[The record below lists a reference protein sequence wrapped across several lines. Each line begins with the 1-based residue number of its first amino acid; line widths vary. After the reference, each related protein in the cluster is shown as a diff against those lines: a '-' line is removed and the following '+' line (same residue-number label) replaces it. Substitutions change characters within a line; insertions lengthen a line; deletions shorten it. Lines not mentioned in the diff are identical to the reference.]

1 METVKKATKKA
12 TKKVIKK
19 AIKDWLFV
27 LVMDFLWALDI
38 TETEGLETSILRE
51 YALKNRSIY

>member
-1 METVKKATKKA
+1 METVKKA

>member
-1 METVKKATKKA
+1 METVKKVI
-12 TKKVIKK
+12 KKVIKK
-19 AIKDWLFV
+19 AIKKVIKDWFFV
-27 LVMDFLWALDI
+27 PVTDFLWGLDI